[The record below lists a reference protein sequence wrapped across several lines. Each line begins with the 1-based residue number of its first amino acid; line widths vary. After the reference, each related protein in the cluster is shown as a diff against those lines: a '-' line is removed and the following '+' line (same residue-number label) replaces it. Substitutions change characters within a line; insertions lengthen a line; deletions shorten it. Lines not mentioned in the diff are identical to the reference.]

1 MSTIISDELP
11 GESSPDSVLAPQGF
25 VNLGNFKLPDSKK
38 SKRDHGAA
46 ASTPAWAIAEEF
58 DALDQQGAL
67 LEGGGSVAAPS
78 SSQSNFSL
86 PALGVTSNHSR
97 TADFFVRTKDGF
109 LCSKPLTSDDLLML
123 EAGVGAKHGT
133 LCKLF
138 FGPKPAVKLVK
149 TPRGSKST
157 EHEAVLRQSNPCYGS
172 LAPNLTRPNCAEVS
186 YDPLKRFNVIG
197 DKVPRGFKSVE
208 DLEIL
213 RTSEPCFG
221 SLNPDTT
228 RPNRAEYSYSPLKRF
243 AAVGQKKMARGYKGT
258 EHLAILRTSSPL
270 YSSLAP
276 DLTRPNRAEYS
287 FDPLK
292 RFAAVGDKVPR
303 GFKSLEHLEVLR
315 TSDPAYGS
323 LAPDLTR
330 PNCAEVSYDPLKRF
344 AAVSD
349 RLPRGAKNEEHLAIL
364 RTSDPCLS
372 SLAPDLTRPNRAEHS
387 YNPLKRFATIGDKAP
402 RGFKS
407 TEHVEVLRQSDP
419 SYGSLQPDLT
429 RPNHAE
435 YSFEPL
441 RRFAALSKRIGRGF
455 KSTEHEE
462 ILRQSSPGFG
472 SLAPDLTRPSCAEY
486 SFDPLKRFAAIGERL
501 PRGAKSVEH
510 LALLRASDP
519 CLGSLAPDAT
529 RPNRAEYSYDPL
541 RRYAAIGDKKMARGF
556 KSLEHAEVLRQSDPS
571 YGSLQPDATR
581 PNRAEYS
588 YDPLK
593 RFAAIGERLP
603 RGAKSVEHLAL
614 LRASDPCLGSLAPD
628 ATRPNRAEYSYDPL
642 RRYAA
647 IGDKKM
653 ARGFKSL
660 EHAEVLR
667 TSNPTYGTLAPSLR
681 GSRVEY
687 SFDPRKRFAALA
699 WTAREPRGS
708 KTAAH
713 LAILRTSDP
722 TYGTLAPS
730 RTRQPP
736 AVVSS
741 LAAVGPLRGLTR
753 VVSVDGLDG
762 WQNITPDAAAP
773 AMEEQA
779 ARLPEVGLQL
789 PEWPEEQSDDDD
801 DGEADDEADDDALPD
816 LPGWGSSR
824 RRQPRASSMSFDSDS
839 ASMARTADRDWNEPR
854 ASNDTIA
861 SFMDD
866 SNDGHASGEWAG
878 YQMSPRKAK
887 PAKAAAG
894 GKFPAAK
901 AALEGP
907 AEDGPKH
914 PGNAAAWGWAA
925 TSH

>member
-1 MSTIISDELP
+1 MSTIISDEMP

-25 VNLGNFKLPDSKK
+25 INLGDFKLPDSKK

-46 ASTPAWAIAEEF
+46 ASTPAWAITDEF
-58 DALDQQGAL
+58 NALDQQGAL
-67 LEGGGSVAAPS
+67 LEGGGSAATPPS
-78 SSQSNFSL
+78 PQSNFSL

-109 LCSKPLTSDDLLML
+109 LCSKPLTSEDLLML
-123 EAGVGAKHGT
+123 EEGVGAKHGT

-138 FGPKPAVKLVK
+138 FGPKPAPKLVK
-149 TPRGSKST
+149 TPRGAKTT
-157 EHEAVLRQSNPCYGS
+157 EHEAALRQSNPCYGS
-172 LAPNLTRPNCAEVS
+172 LAPTLTRSNCAEVS

-197 DKVPRGFKSVE
+197 DKVPRGFKSAEHV
-208 DLEIL
+208 EIL

-221 SLNPDTT
+221 SLNPDAT
-228 RPNRAEYSYSPLKRF
+228 RPNRAEHSYDPLKRF
-243 AAVGQKKMARGYKGT
+243 AAIGEKTMARGYKST

-276 DLTRPNRAEYS
+276 DLTRPNRAEHS

-292 RFAAVGDKVPR
+292 RFATV
-303 GFKSLEHLEVLR
+303 
-315 TSDPAYGS
+315 
-323 LAPDLTR
+323 
-330 PNCAEVSYDPLKRF
+330 
-344 AAVSD
+344 
-349 RLPRGAKNEEHLAIL
+349 
-364 RTSDPCLS
+364 
-372 SLAPDLTRPNRAEHS
+372 
-387 YNPLKRFATIGDKAP
+387 GDKAP

-419 SYGSLQPDLT
+419 SYGSLAPDLT

-462 ILRQSSPGFG
+462 ILRQSSPCFG
-472 SLAPDLTRPSCAEY
+472 SLAPDLTRPNCAEVSY
-486 SFDPLKRFAAIGERL
+486 DPLKRFTAVSERL

-519 CLGSLAPDAT
+519 CFGSLACDAT
-529 RPNRAEYSYDPL
+529 RPNRAEHSYDPL
-541 RRYAAIGDKKMARGF
+541 RRF
-556 KSLEHAEVLRQSDPS
+556 S
-571 YGSLQPDATR
+571 
-581 PNRAEYS
+581 
-588 YDPLK
+588 
-593 RFAAIGERLP
+593 AIGERTAP
-603 RGAKSVEHLAL
+603 RGAKSLAH
-614 LRASDPCLGSLAPD
+614 
-628 ATRPNRAEYSYDPL
+628 
-642 RRYAA
+642 
-647 IGDKKM
+647 M
-653 ARGFKSL
+653 
-660 EHAEVLR
+660 EVLR
-667 TSNPTYGTLAPSLR
+667 TSNPCYGTLAPSLR
-681 GSRVEY
+681 GSRAEY

-741 LAAVGPLRGLTR
+741 LAAVGKLRGLTR

-801 DGEADDEADDDALPD
+801 GEADDEADDDALPE
-816 LPGWGSSR
+816 LQGWGMR
-824 RRQPRASSMSFDSDS
+824 RRRPRASSTSFDSDS

-878 YQMSPRKAK
+878 YQMSSPRRAK
-887 PAKAAAG
+887 PAKPAAAG

>member
-1 MSTIISDELP
+1 MSTIISDEMP

-25 VNLGNFKLPDSKK
+25 VNLSDFKLPDSKK
-38 SKRDHGAA
+38 SKRDHRAA

-67 LEGGGSVAAPS
+67 LEGGGSAAAPS

-86 PALGVTSNHSR
+86 PALGITSNHSR

-109 LCSKPLTSDDLLML
+109 LCSKPLTSEDLLML
-123 EAGVGAKHGT
+123 EDGVGAKHGT

-138 FGPKPAVKLVK
+138 FGPKPAPKLVK
-149 TPRGSKST
+149 TPRGAKST

-172 LAPNLTRPNCAEVS
+172 LAPTLTRSNCAEVS

-208 DLEIL
+208 HLEIL

-221 SLNPDTT
+221 SLNPDVT
-228 RPNRAEYSYSPLKRF
+228 RPNRAEYSYDPLKRF
-243 AAVGQKKMARGYKGT
+243 AAIGEKTMARGYKST

-287 FDPLK
+287 YDPLK

-303 GFKSLEHLEVLR
+303 GFKSLEHVEVLR

-344 AAVSD
+344 AAISE
-349 RLPRGAKNEEHLAIL
+349 RLPRGAKNEEHLTIL
-364 RTSDPCLS
+364 RTSDPCLG
-372 SLAPDLTRPNRAEHS
+372 SLTPDATRPNRAEHS
-387 YNPLKRFATIGDKAP
+387 YDPLKRFATIGDKAP

-407 TEHVEVLRQSDP
+407 VEHVEALRQSDP
-419 SYGSLQPDLT
+419 SYGSLVPDLT

-441 RRFAALSKRIGRGF
+441 KRFAALSKRIGRGF

-462 ILRQSSPGFG
+462 ILRQSSPCFG
-472 SLAPDLTRPSCAEY
+472 SLAPDATRPNRAEH
-486 SFDPLKRFAAIGERL
+486 SFDPLKRFAAVSERL

-519 CLGSLAPDAT
+519 CFGSLAPDAT

-541 RRYAAIGDKKMARGF
+541 RRYAAIGERTAPRGS
-556 KSLEHAEVLRQSDPS
+556 KSLAH
-571 YGSLQPDATR
+571 
-581 PNRAEYS
+581 
-588 YDPLK
+588 
-593 RFAAIGERLP
+593 
-603 RGAKSVEHLAL
+603 
-614 LRASDPCLGSLAPD
+614 
-628 ATRPNRAEYSYDPL
+628 
-642 RRYAA
+642 
-647 IGDKKM
+647 M
-653 ARGFKSL
+653 
-660 EHAEVLR
+660 EVLR
-667 TSNPTYGTLAPSLR
+667 TSDPCYSTLAPSLR
-681 GSRVEY
+681 CSRVEY

-722 TYGTLAPS
+722 TFGTLAPS

-741 LAAVGPLRGLTR
+741 LAAVGKLRGLTR

-773 AMEEQA
+773 AVEEQA

-801 DGEADDEADDDALPD
+801 GEADDEADDDALPE
-816 LPGWGSSR
+816 LQGWGSRR
-824 RRQPRASSMSFDSDS
+824 RRQPRASSTSFDSDS

-866 SNDGHASGEWAG
+866 NNDGHASGEWAG

-887 PAKAAAG
+887 PAKAKAG
-894 GKFPAAK
+894 GKLPASK

>member
-556 KSLEHAEVLRQSDPS
+556 KSLEHAEVLR
-571 YGSLQPDATR
+571 
-581 PNRAEYS
+581 
-588 YDPLK
+588 
-593 RFAAIGERLP
+593 
-603 RGAKSVEHLAL
+603 
-614 LRASDPCLGSLAPD
+614 
-628 ATRPNRAEYSYDPL
+628 
-642 RRYAA
+642 
-647 IGDKKM
+647 
-653 ARGFKSL
+653 
-660 EHAEVLR
+660 

-887 PAKAAAG
+887 PAKPAAG

>member
-1 MSTIISDELP
+1 MSTIVSDEMP

-25 VNLGNFKLPDSKK
+25 INLGDFKLPDSKK

-46 ASTPAWAIAEEF
+46 ASTPAWAITDEF
-58 DALDQQGAL
+58 NALDQQGAL
-67 LEGGGSVAAPS
+67 LEGGGSAATPPS
-78 SSQSNFSL
+78 PQSNFSL

-109 LCSKPLTSDDLLML
+109 LCSKPLTSEDLLML
-123 EAGVGAKHGT
+123 EEGVGAKHGT

-138 FGPKPAVKLVK
+138 FGPKPAPKLVK
-149 TPRGSKST
+149 TPRGAKTT
-157 EHEAVLRQSNPCYGS
+157 EHEAALRQSNPCYGS
-172 LAPNLTRPNCAEVS
+172 LAPTLTRSNCAEVS

-197 DKVPRGFKSVE
+197 DKVPRGFKSAEHV
-208 DLEIL
+208 EIL

-221 SLNPDTT
+221 SLNPDAT
-228 RPNRAEYSYSPLKRF
+228 RPNRAEHSYDPLKRF
-243 AAVGQKKMARGYKGT
+243 AAVGEKKMARGYKST

-292 RFAAVGDKVPR
+292 RFAAVGDK
-303 GFKSLEHLEVLR
+303 
-315 TSDPAYGS
+315 
-323 LAPDLTR
+323 
-330 PNCAEVSYDPLKRF
+330 
-344 AAVSD
+344 
-349 RLPRGAKNEEHLAIL
+349 
-364 RTSDPCLS
+364 
-372 SLAPDLTRPNRAEHS
+372 
-387 YNPLKRFATIGDKAP
+387 AP

-419 SYGSLQPDLT
+419 SYGSLAPDLT

-462 ILRQSSPGFG
+462 ILRQSSPCFG
-472 SLAPDLTRPSCAEY
+472 SLAPDLTRPNCAEVSY
-486 SFDPLKRFAAIGERL
+486 DPLKRFTAVSERL

-519 CLGSLAPDAT
+519 CFGSLAPDAT
-529 RPNRAEYSYDPL
+529 RPNRAEHSYDPL
-541 RRYAAIGDKKMARGF
+541 RRYAAIG
-556 KSLEHAEVLRQSDPS
+556 
-571 YGSLQPDATR
+571 
-581 PNRAEYS
+581 
-588 YDPLK
+588 
-593 RFAAIGERLP
+593 ERTAP
-603 RGAKSVEHLAL
+603 RGAKSLAH
-614 LRASDPCLGSLAPD
+614 
-628 ATRPNRAEYSYDPL
+628 
-642 RRYAA
+642 
-647 IGDKKM
+647 M
-653 ARGFKSL
+653 
-660 EHAEVLR
+660 EVLR
-667 TSNPTYGTLAPSLR
+667 TSNPCYGTLAPSLR
-681 GSRVEY
+681 GSRAEY

-741 LAAVGPLRGLTR
+741 LAAVGKLRGLTR

-801 DGEADDEADDDALPD
+801 GEADDEADDDALPE
-816 LPGWGSSR
+816 LQGWGMR
-824 RRQPRASSMSFDSDS
+824 RRRPRASSTSFDSDS

-878 YQMSPRKAK
+878 YQMSSPRRAK
-887 PAKAAAG
+887 PAKPAAAG

>member
-1 MSTIISDELP
+1 MSTIVSDEMP

-25 VNLGNFKLPDSKK
+25 INLGDFKLPDSKK

-46 ASTPAWAIAEEF
+46 ASTPAWAITDEF
-58 DALDQQGAL
+58 NALDQQGAL
-67 LEGGGSVAAPS
+67 LEGGGSAATPPS
-78 SSQSNFSL
+78 PQSNFSL

-109 LCSKPLTSDDLLML
+109 LCSKPLTSEDLLML
-123 EAGVGAKHGT
+123 EEGVGAKHGT

-138 FGPKPAVKLVK
+138 FGPKPAPKLVK
-149 TPRGSKST
+149 TPRGAKTT
-157 EHEAVLRQSNPCYGS
+157 EHEAALRQSNPCYGS
-172 LAPNLTRPNCAEVS
+172 LAPTLTRSNCAEVS

-197 DKVPRGFKSVE
+197 DKVPRGFKSAEHV
-208 DLEIL
+208 EIL

-221 SLNPDTT
+221 SLNPDAT
-228 RPNRAEYSYSPLKRF
+228 RPNRAEHSYDPLKRF
-243 AAVGQKKMARGYKGT
+243 AAVGEKKMARGYKST

-276 DLTRPNRAEYS
+276 DLTRPNRAEHS

-292 RFAAVGDKVPR
+292 RFAAVGDKVSR
-303 GFKSLEHLEVLR
+303 GFKSLEHEEVLR
-315 TSDPAYGS
+315 QSDPSYG
-323 LAPDLTR
+323 
-330 PNCAEVSYDPLKRF
+330 
-344 AAVSD
+344 
-349 RLPRGAKNEEHLAIL
+349 
-364 RTSDPCLS
+364 
-372 SLAPDLTRPNRAEHS
+372 SLAPDLTRPNRAEYS
-387 YNPLKRFATIGDKAP
+387 FDPLKRFATVGDKAP

-419 SYGSLQPDLT
+419 SYGSLAPDLT

-462 ILRQSSPGFG
+462 ILRQSSPCFG
-472 SLAPDLTRPSCAEY
+472 SLAPDLTRPNCAEVSY
-486 SFDPLKRFAAIGERL
+486 DPLKRFTAVSERL

-510 LALLRASDP
+510 LALMRASDP
-519 CLGSLAPDAT
+519 CFGSLACDAT
-529 RPNRAEYSYDPL
+529 RPNRAEHSYDPL
-541 RRYAAIGDKKMARGF
+541 RRYAAIG
-556 KSLEHAEVLRQSDPS
+556 
-571 YGSLQPDATR
+571 
-581 PNRAEYS
+581 
-588 YDPLK
+588 
-593 RFAAIGERLP
+593 ERTAP
-603 RGAKSVEHLAL
+603 RGAKSLAH
-614 LRASDPCLGSLAPD
+614 
-628 ATRPNRAEYSYDPL
+628 
-642 RRYAA
+642 
-647 IGDKKM
+647 M
-653 ARGFKSL
+653 
-660 EHAEVLR
+660 EVLR
-667 TSNPTYGTLAPSLR
+667 TSNPCYGSLAPSLR
-681 GSRVEY
+681 GSRAEY

-741 LAAVGPLRGLTR
+741 LAAVGKLRGLTR

-801 DGEADDEADDDALPD
+801 GEADDEADDDALPE
-816 LPGWGSSR
+816 LQGWGMR
-824 RRQPRASSMSFDSDS
+824 RRRPRASSTSFDSDS

-878 YQMSPRKAK
+878 YQMSSPRRAK
-887 PAKAAAG
+887 PAKPAAAG